1 MNISKHG
8 QRLNRNVTNHA
19 ACASW
24 NHPQAITPCPPVTRF
39 RGRRLTPVADK
50 GRPTMMEPSLSPNV
64 IHLAAHLGNRK
75 NTMNQIIKPEQKKK
89 TRVFAI
95 TSGKGGVGK
104 TNIVANLGYALTRLG
119 KKVLIFDADL
129 GLGNLDVMLGIA
141 PRFNLSHVIS
151 GEKAI
156 GEIMIE
162 GPGGMQILPAASGIQ
177 ELTRLTADQ
186 KRQVLSDL
194 DRLIAPID
202 VLLID
207 TAAGI
212 SSNVL
217 YFNVAAQEILVVVCP
232 EPASITDAYALMKVL
247 SLNYAKNKFCLLV
260 NQAQNPEEGHDVY
273 RQLSMVTDKFLS
285 ISMEYM
291 GYVLSD
297 KNLTRSVRRQ
307 RVTSEMFPQTEASR
321 CFASLA
327 RKICNRSTVPLNEGS
342 NFFWQDLV
350 ASKFD

>member
-1 MNISKHG
+1 MMNPS
-8 QRLNRNVTNHA
+8 
-19 ACASW
+19 
-24 NHPQAITPCPPVTRF
+24 QA
-39 RGRRLTPVADK
+39 
-50 GRPTMMEPSLSPNV
+50 PNV
-64 IHLAAHLGNRK
+64 IDLMQHRGPRKSPMNQKAKTSRKK
-75 NTMNQIIKPEQKKK
+75 NT
-89 TRVFAI
+89 RVIAI

-104 TNIVANLGYALTRLG
+104 TNIVANLGFSLTRLG

-151 GEKAI
+151 GEKEI
-156 GEIMIE
+156 GEILID
-162 GPGGMQILPAASGIQ
+162 GPGSMQILPAASGIQ
-177 ELTRLTADQ
+177 ELTRLTAEQ
-186 KRQVLSDL
+186 KRQVLIDL
-194 DRLIAPID
+194 DRLIEPMD

-247 SLNYAKNKFCLLV
+247 SLNHAQKKFCLLV
-260 NQAQNPEEGHDVY
+260 NQVQSAEEGHDVF
-273 RQLSMVTDKFLS
+273 RQLSMVTDKFLH

-307 RVTSEMFPQTEASR
+307 RVTSELFPQTEASQ
-321 CFASLA
+321 CFAALA
-327 RKICNRSTVPLNEGS
+327 RKIYNRSPVQIAEGS
-342 NFFWQDLV
+342 NFFWQELLNG
-350 ASKFD
+350 KFE